1 MFPAALIRL
10 FSGDAQVIAF
20 GVDYLRIIS
29 WNFMAMALIFT
40 SSSIFQALG
49 NTWPSL
55 GSSALRLFIFAA
67 PAAALSMR
75 PNFTIREVWY
85 LSVATVTVQ
94 AVTNLALLQRE
105 FRRKLTFAA
114 APLAQASAAGEMADL
129 PEIS

>member
-1 MFPAALIRL
+1 MSIERVSDMA
-10 FSGDAQVIAF
+10 S
-20 GVDYLRIIS
+20 IIS
-29 WNFMAMALIFT
+29 SPQRSTAPRVGRDLIFT
-40 SSSIFQALG
+40 SASIFQALG

-55 GSSALRLFIFAA
+55 GSSAIRLVIFAA

-75 PNFTIREVWY
+75 PGFTIREVWY
-85 LSVATVTVQ
+85 LSVATVAVQ

-114 APLAQASAAGEMADL
+114 APLAQTSAAGEMADL